1 MSTRAPEYGLE
12 FLLAF
17 DGRVHHLEEGYWIK
31 FEIERV
37 KATKKRPHGLSY
49 SFTLHAPDGT
59 RLVGFDNA
67 HGVPAKGS
75 RFKPKP
81 VASDHWHRT
90 EDDAGQTV
98 RVRDAETLIDDFFT
112 KWNGCWVSRDR
123 YNGRRSGRD
132 TEVEM
137 TKHKVQN
144 LRTLREEMKAVARG
158 ERPAPADAGKPSFNS
173 VDAMVRLLTPENRQ
187 LLALIRDRKPQSVA
201 ELVEMSGRA
210 QPNLT
215 RTLAKMEAAGFITMK
230 AVGRRKAPTVAVKKI
245 VVEIDPYSDRDRLK
259 VA

>member
-1 MSTRAPEYGLE
+1 MHSRAPEYGLE

-17 DGRVHHLEEGYWIK
+17 DGRIHHLEEGYWIK

-37 KATKKRPHGLSY
+37 KPTKGRPHGLSY

-67 HGVPAKGS
+67 HGVPVKGS
-75 RFKPKP
+75 RFKP
-81 VASDHWHRT
+81 
-90 EDDAGQTV
+90 
-98 RVRDAETLIDDFFT
+98 
-112 KWNGCWVSRDR
+112 N
-123 YNGRRSGRD
+123 
-132 TEVEM
+132 
-137 TKHKVQN
+137 
-144 LRTLREEMKAVARG
+144 
-158 ERPAPADAGKPSFNS
+158 FNS
-173 VDAMVRLLTPENRQ
+173 VDAVVRLLTPENRQ

-215 RTLAKMEAAGFITMK
+215 RTLAKMASAGFITMK
-230 AVGRRKAPTVAVKKI
+230 AVGRRKAPVVAVKKI
-245 VVEIDPYSDRDRLK
+245 VVEIDPYSDRDRLS